1 MNNYALKKY
10 YFEDK
15 LYDFLNVK
23 ENDRNKKYTIDELKY
38 ILINKYNVSKK
49 HRYIKLS
56 KQDIEFLGYKNRS
69 WHYNYCIKERIS
81 DILSKI
87 YNFKINTEKID
98 NSYFFYDDIVDVVI
112 EDFSKDIKNINC
124 SYLII

>member
-23 ENDRNKKYTIDELKY
+23 ENNRNKKYSIDELKY
-38 ILINKYNVSKK
+38 ILIKKYSVTKK

-56 KQDIEFLGYKNRS
+56 KQEREFLGYRTRH
-69 WHYNYCIKERIS
+69 WHYSYCIKERIS
-81 DILSKI
+81 DILSKFF
-87 YNFKINTEKID
+87 NFVINTEKVD
-98 NSYFFYDDIVDVVI
+98 NSYFFYDEMVDIVV
-112 EDFSKDIKNINC
+112 EDFIKDMNC
-124 SYLII
+124 SYLIK